1 MNDTMFTP
9 AQDVISTQTHSHE
22 VQGSTAIFPDIP
34 HNHRFAGITSQVI
47 PIGNGDHIHSFE
59 LSTDFTEIHL
69 HGVGGF
75 TGPSIPVGN
84 GRHIHF
90 ASGISTLNRGHVHEF
105 AFATLIDDPLRF

>member
-9 AQDVISTQTHSHE
+9 AQDVISTQTR
-22 VQGSTAIFPDIP
+22 STAIFPDIP